1 MIDTACAMKKLL
13 FIFLIVFTFSAFSQQ
28 SPNIVKVID
37 ALTVQWDET
46 AIGLKDYQ
54 GIQNFCSSEKYK
66 SKTIKLLNQ
75 IHHWDTTLYFIVQEK
90 YEGTQDAEAAAT
102 LEDIEKLETEYSTEN
117 FKAFILNECTM
128 LKEIDETFDKK
139 TVKQYEKDIKKFEK
153 ELIKYLNS
161 ITYRI
166 DIIDEHIHHLKLD

>member
-1 MIDTACAMKKLL
+1 MRKLAILLL
-13 FIFLIVFTFSAFSQQ
+13 FICSLTAVGQQ
-28 SPNIVKVID
+28 ETNIVQVID

-46 AIGLKDYQ
+46 AISLKDYQ
-54 GIQNFCSSEKYK
+54 GIQNFCSSEKDR
-66 SKTIKLLNQ
+66 TETLDLLDQ

-90 YEGTQDAEAAAT
+90 YEGSKDAEAEAT

-128 LKEIDETFDKK
+128 LKEIDDTFDKK

-153 ELIKYLNS
+153 ELVKYLNS

>member
-1 MIDTACAMKKLL
+1 MKKLAIAL
-13 FIFLIVFTFSAFSQQ
+13 LVSLTFCATAQEE
-28 SPNIVKVID
+28 PKIVKVID

-46 AIGLKDYQ
+46 AISLKDYY
-54 GIQNFCSSEKYK
+54 GIQNFCSSEK
-66 SKTIKLLNQ
+66 SRLETIDLLDE
-75 IHHWDTTLYFIVQEK
+75 IHHWDTTLYFTVQEK

-128 LKEIDETFDKK
+128 LKEIDDTFDKK
-139 TVKQYEKDIKKFEK
+139 TIKQYEKDIKKFEK
-153 ELIKYLNS
+153 ELVKYLNS